1 MQLNRAPLGA
11 RFVFERTDAPRC
23 NALPKANTAPGVN
36 VSLSILPVDM
46 RSSALLPNAILTSV
60 PMKSLYED
68 LPSVEIG
75 GRRRVG
81 RVLFGLLVLISVL
94 IGATAGLLLVY
105 TTDLPQVD
113 ALESYR
119 PSSITELYDDHDRVI
134 GSFALQRRV
143 VAAYDDFPPVLRD
156 ALVSI
161 EDKDFFSH
169 SGINFWR
176 IVGAAYRDIESGGK
190 VQGASTLTMQLAR
203 NLFLSPDRRWQR
215 KVQESMLAIQIE
227 RRFTKPQI
235 FTLYAN
241 QIFLGHGVYGFE
253 SASEYYF
260 SKPAK
265 QLTLDEAALLAGLPK
280 GPSVFSPI
288 THADRALKRRNLV
301 INAML
306 EDGKITAA
314 QAADARSAPLVLHL
328 AHDPNSLAPYF
339 VEEVRRYLESKYGSD
354 QVHEGGLKVYTSL
367 DVDMQKA
374 ANQAVLDGLAA
385 YERRHGWKGHLE
397 NVEAEGGVIDKYSHP
412 DWDDEPEVN
421 GYVHALVTSAGI
433 GIATLKFGRY
443 TSALGQADVAWT
455 QQKLPDI
462 LKTGD
467 ICYVKILSL
476 STNGAAHVSLEQ
488 DSGGQGALL
497 AIDNITGGIKA
508 LVGGRDFNESK
519 FDRAT
524 QALRQVGSSFK
535 PYVYTTVIDGGASP
549 DDTILD
555 EPVSFETPSGP
566 YTPHNYDEKFEGI
579 ITLRRAL
586 AQSRNIP
593 ALKLAN
599 KVGIRNVI
607 DYAERFGITS
617 KLPPYL
623 PVALGSAEITLL
635 EQTAAYSVF
644 PNDGVRVTP
653 RYITRVTDYEGRV
666 LEEDFPEVRDVSQRA
681 HRPHYDFDAA
691 RGGVARHRHRRGEI
705 AFSGRRQNGH
715 NERLHRCMVR
725 GIHAHHQLWRLG
737 RLRRK
742 EITGSERNR
751 RTRGAADLD
760 GIHDRGN
767 GRKRS
772 RRFPTPA
779 QHFALRSTK
788 SRHTRRRSRRRRSA
802 LSQTAL

>member
-1 MQLNRAPLGA
+1 
-11 RFVFERTDAPRC
+11 
-23 NALPKANTAPGVN
+23 
-36 VSLSILPVDM
+36 
-46 RSSALLPNAILTSV
+46 
-60 PMKSLYED
+60 MKVLYEN
-68 LPSVEIG
+68 LPEVEIG
-75 GRRRVG
+75 GRKLVG
-81 RVLFGLLVLISVL
+81 RVLFGLLILIAILV
-94 IGATAGLLLVY
+94 GATGGLLLVY

-113 ALESYR
+113 ALEAYR
-119 PSSITELYDDHDRVI
+119 PSSITELYDDHGKVI

-143 VAAYDDFPPVLRD
+143 VVGYEDFPPVLRD

-161 EDKDFFSH
+161 EDKDFYKH

-190 VQGASTLTMQLAR
+190 AQGASTLTMQLAR
-203 NLFLSPDRRWQR
+203 NLFLSPDRNWQR
-215 KVQESMLAIQIE
+215 KVKEAMLAIQIE

-235 FTLYAN
+235 LTLYAN
-241 QIFLGHGVYGFE
+241 QIALGHGVFGFE
-253 SASEYYF
+253 AASEFYF

-265 QLTLDEAALLAGLPK
+265 QLTLPEAALLAGLPK
-280 GPSVFSPI
+280 GPSYYSPI
-288 THADRALKRRNLV
+288 NHPDRAQRRRNLV

-306 EDGKITAA
+306 EDGKITAT
-314 QAADARSAPLVLHL
+314 QANDARSAPLGLRI

-339 VEEVRRYLESKYGSD
+339 VEEIRRYLENKFGTD

-367 DVDMQKA
+367 DVDMQVA

-397 NVEAEGGVIDKYSHP
+397 NVVAAGEVLDKYSHP

-421 GYVHALVTSAGI
+421 GYIHALVTSAGS

-443 TSALGQADVAWT
+443 TAALGQPDVAWT
-455 QQKLPDI
+455 QHKIADI

-467 ICYVKILSL
+467 ICYVKILFL
-476 STNGAAHVSLEQ
+476 ATNGAAKVSLEQ
-488 DSGGQGALL
+488 DSGAQAALI
-497 AIDNITGGIKA
+497 AIDNSTGAIKA
-508 LVGGRDFNESK
+508 MVGGRDFNTSK
-519 FDRAT
+519 FDRVT

-555 EPVSFETPSGP
+555 EPVSFDTPSGP

-599 KVGIRNVI
+599 KVGIKSVI

-635 EQTAAYSVF
+635 EQTSAYSVF
-644 PNDGVRVTP
+644 PNDGVRVSP
-653 RYITRVTDYEGRV
+653 RYITRVTDYDGRV
-666 LEEDFPEVRDVSQRA
+666 LEEDFPEVKDVVSERTARVLTSMLREVVLHGTGIAAAKLPFPVAGKTGTTNDFTDAWFVGFTPTMTCGVWVGYDEKKSLGAKETGA
-681 HRPHYDFDAA
+681 HAALPIWMNFITKAMDGKDVGDFQASPIGTHTAQKVDTPDAA
-691 RGGVARHRHRRGEI
+691 
-705 AFSGRRQNGH
+705 
-715 NERLHRCMVR
+715 
-725 GIHAHHQLWRLG
+725 
-737 RLRRK
+737 
-742 EITGSERNR
+742 
-751 RTRGAADLD
+751 
-760 GIHDRGN
+760 
-767 GRKRS
+767 
-772 RRFPTPA
+772 PA
-779 QHFALRSTK
+779 TEESH
-788 SRHTRRRSRRRRSA
+788 
-802 LSQTAL
+802 